1 MRGLLHEEFVR
12 RRPALRMNQASGGT
26 PGRINVPLDYVYWI
40 FWIFIGLL
48 IGLRARPQTPRA
60 IFRILMLGAA
70 FVLSGVVVGLA
81 SGHSVAQLLVFDAEI
96 VTVAGL
102 ELRLIVFGYTL
113 ILAGLLL
120 ELRARGLRKPVSRSG
135 KANE

>member
-1 MRGLLHEEFVR
+1 MVTALHEG
-12 RRPALRMNQASGGT
+12 LTQA
-26 PGRINVPLDYVYWI
+26 PERVELPIDYVYWI

-48 IGLRARPQTPRA
+48 IGLRARPQSPRA
-60 IFRILMLGAA
+60 AFRILMLGAA

-81 SGHSVAQLLVFDAEI
+81 SGHSVAQLLLFDDRI
-96 VTVAGL
+96 VTIAGL

-120 ELRARGLRKPVSRSG
+120 DLRARGLRKPVSKGRS
-135 KANE
+135 ANR

>member
-1 MRGLLHEEFVR
+1 MKGLQHEKPFSGPVVSIIQARGGAR
-12 RRPALRMNQASGGT
+12 
-26 PGRINVPLDYVYWI
+26 GRIDVPLDYVYWI

-70 FVLSGVVVGLA
+70 FVLSGVVVGLG
-81 SGHSVAQLLVFDAEI
+81 SGHSAAQLLVFDAEI

-120 ELRARGLRKPVSRSG
+120 ELRARGARKPASRSG
-135 KANE
+135 WANE